1 MGLRQS
7 NEFFA
12 VFALVDAHIADFR
25 CKTASMDPTSYPTT
39 VRRTFLTGCR
49 AIQAI
54 VLQLHGIFAQT
65 SIEAKDKC
73 VAAAIAILQ
82 LLIDND
88 MRGTTSF
95 APFFP
100 YVVPH
105 WARALFAYHA
115 SFVQNVWAA
124 TCEVAIDQIGGLWAE
139 RLACGLATGPKS
151 ALVETSTPPSM
162 LCAGS

>member
-100 YVVPH
+100 Y
-105 WARALFAYHA
+105 
-115 SFVQNVWAA
+115 AA

-139 RLACGLATGPKS
+139 RLACGLATGPES

-162 LCAGS
+162 LCAESLLSTIEKAYGAGVSGSI